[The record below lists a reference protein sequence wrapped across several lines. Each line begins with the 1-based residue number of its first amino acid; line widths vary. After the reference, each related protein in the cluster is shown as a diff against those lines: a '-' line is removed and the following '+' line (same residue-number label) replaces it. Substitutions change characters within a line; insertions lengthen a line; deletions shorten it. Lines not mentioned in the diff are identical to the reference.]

1 MSERVI
7 KISWTENEVTIN
19 DVVFSFFGGLGV
31 CKAVVKLCASNLLAF
46 FFSFVRQG
54 QGKCFH
60 LSRYKVFYGPHVP
73 HIMNKTFLIL
83 PGFPISLSLSS
94 VAISD
99 RAHICA
105 DSFNPIDKFLHVEK
119 PILYFSFV
127 CSSILQNDY
136 SFATAREHEQKS
148 KDKRKNVSAVLLGF
162 RRLTNHS

>member
-19 DVVFSFFGGLGV
+19 DVVFSFFRRIGRN
-31 CKAVVKLCASNLLAF
+31 VKQWSSCVRVICSR

-54 QGKCFH
+54 QGMCFH

-83 PGFPISLSLSS
+83 PGFPT
-94 VAISD
+94 
-99 RAHICA
+99 AHICA

>member
-46 FFSFVRQG
+46 FFRSFVRA
-54 QGKCFH
+54 KESVFICRDIRCFMGH
-60 LSRYKVFYGPHVP
+60 MFPTLWIKHFWFFPVF
-73 HIMNKTFLIL
+73 L
-83 PGFPISLSLSS
+83 SLSLSS
-94 VAISD
+94 VAIFD